1 MSFLN
6 IEDPKKRDAIVADYL
21 AMVKRLQKEN
31 LNEKTQDYLVRK
43 DELKEMFN
51 PVVQST
57 EKSTEAI
64 TKELIP
70 LREEVKHLNEAATG
84 LITTRKQTLD
94 DPLEHYTRDKSKLDK
109 YFGIQYTDDD
119 DRYMMG
125 DKEVMIDKQSNIFVD
140 GVEYKGTPG
149 LWALVM
155 LAAPTND
162 EYTTD
167 DFVKYGELVNQTN
180 VMLHPRN
187 LKSNSRPTSTFKWRY
202 ILQPHREGKHNVD
215 GEGIQFLPGD
225 IKGLTT
231 KLHLLLAEFAAGNRS
246 STRNE
251 IVFILD
257 ELLRRKEISRKEYTD
272 INSYLSRCL

>member
-1 MSFLN
+1 MDATTRRVHIIIIIMSFLN

-84 LITTRKQTLD
+84 LIITTRKQKLD
-94 DPLEHYTRDKSKLDK
+94 GPLEHYTRDKSKLDK

-125 DKEVMIDKQSNIFVD
+125 DKEVI
-140 GVEYKGTPG
+140 
-149 LWALVM
+149 
-155 LAAPTND
+155 
-162 EYTTD
+162 
-167 DFVKYGELVNQTN
+167 
-180 VMLHPRN
+180 
-187 LKSNSRPTSTFKWRY
+187 
-202 ILQPHREGKHNVD
+202 
-215 GEGIQFLPGD
+215 
-225 IKGLTT
+225 
-231 KLHLLLAEFAAGNRS
+231 
-246 STRNE
+246 
-251 IVFILD
+251 
-257 ELLRRKEISRKEYTD
+257 
-272 INSYLSRCL
+272 